1 MKLFEFEGKSLFR
14 KTGIPI
20 PNGEVAASAP
30 EAKTVADRIGY
41 PVVVK
46 GQVLRGGRGK
56 AGGIQFADTESEL
69 LDVVDRLLHTKI
81 ADEKVEKIL
90 IEQKIKSSKEFYAGI
105 TQDPDTLMPM
115 LITSPKGGMDI
126 ETIAETAPE
135 HVFKQI
141 LDPTKTYRLY
151 HMMDLVS
158 PMELGSEAS
167 VKVAKVLLGLIHC
180 FFRFEATTA
189 EINPLILSETGE
201 ICAADSKFEIDDSAL
216 YRVKESKSFQR
227 AETLQDPLEAEA
239 KDAGVAYVP
248 MKDGNIGIISGGAGL
263 AMASMD
269 LVSVLGGKPAN
280 FLDLGGGTTPKRAAA
295 ALNIVLK
302 TPGVEG
308 VLFNVFGGI
317 NNCEEMAKGIARVID
332 EKKPSQ
338 AIVVKMRGYSQ
349 EEGWEILESRDI
361 SIVKHGTTEDAV
373 KQLLEEMK

>member
-1 MKLFEFEGKSLFR
+1 MKLYEFEGKSLFR

-20 PNGEVAASAP
+20 PNGDVAASAP

-41 PVVVK
+41 PLVVK
-46 GQVLRGGRGK
+46 GQILRGGRGK
-56 AGGIQFADTESEL
+56 AGGILFVDTESEL
-69 LDVVDRLLHTKI
+69 LDVADRLLNIKI
-81 ADEKVEKIL
+81 ADEKVEKLL
-90 IEQKIKSSKEFYAGI
+90 IEQKIDSSKEFYAGI
-105 TQDPDTLMPM
+105 TQDPETLFPVLMV
-115 LITSPKGGMDI
+115 SSQGGMDI
-126 ETIAETAPE
+126 ESIAKTAPTQI
-135 HVFKQI
+135 FKQI
-141 LDPTKTYRLY
+141 LDPIKTYRLF

-158 PMELGSEAS
+158 PMDLGSEES
-167 VKVAKVLLGLIHC
+167 VKVAKVLLGLINC

-189 EINPLILSETGE
+189 EINPLILSEAGE
-201 ICAADSKFEIDDSAL
+201 IYAADSKFEIDDSAL
-216 YRVKESKSFQR
+216 YRVEESKSFQR
-227 AETLQDPLEAEA
+227 TETFQDPLEAEA

-280 FLDLGGGTTPKRAAA
+280 FLDLGGGTTPERAAA

-317 NNCEEMAKGIARVID
+317 NNCEEMAKGIAQVID

-349 EEGWEILESRDI
+349 EAGWEILESRNI

-373 KQLLEEMK
+373 RQLLEEMK